1 MREWILEDSLHI
13 TPSIYIFGFYEN
25 GVDLREPHLEIE
37 TVRMER
43 VYRAGFFNLD
53 TVEYL
58 DWGWMLFFVVGGDPV
73 LCKMFKC

>member
-1 MREWILEDSLHI
+1 M
-13 TPSIYIFGFYEN
+13 
-25 GVDLREPHLEIE
+25 DLREPHLEIE

-58 DWGWMLFFVVGGDPV
+58 DWGWMLFFVVRGDPV